1 MTNRDEIYNSY
12 KAKFSEI
19 EIGNDDII
27 RKYTS
32 VEEEY
37 NFIKKGVAVRD
48 LSNYS
53 KIFIHGKDSESL
65 LKRLTTNK
73 IYDLK
78 VLEWAKT
85 LFVNND
91 GNIIDRTLL
100 YKFEDYYL
108 LVGSNTE
115 DRKLI
120 KWITRFVIDEDIVLE
135 NSVDNYSLFEIMGSQ
150 ATSYM
155 AMILGDKYNEL
166 SEKNI
171 LRVQVEDFFVHGIKL
186 KDVGNI
192 DKYVILV
199 DSKNAIRALEI
210 MNERKSVF
218 DFGMVGEDAYNV
230 FRIENGIP
238 IAPNELNDNV
248 NPIEVNLLDEVYI
261 DKKNYIGCEELSES
275 NNELGKLV
283 RIVIKGRINFE
294 DNNISIVN
302 SSGDEIG
309 IITSVSNTTISPNPI
324 ALGFIDSNVKLN
336 GENYFALSENQKTE
350 IEIFNL

>member
-1 MTNRDEIYNSY
+1 MNNREEICNSY

-19 EIGNDDII
+19 EIENNSII
-27 RKYTS
+27 KKYTS
-32 VEEEY
+32 VEKEY
-37 NFIKKGVAVRD
+37 NLIKTGVAARY

-73 IYDLK
+73 IYDLN

-108 LVGSNTE
+108 LVGSNSE
-115 DRKLI
+115 DEKLI
-120 KWITRFVIDEDIVLE
+120 KWINRFVIDEDITLE
-135 NSVDNYSLFEIMGSQ
+135 NSADNYSLFEIMGSQ

-155 AMILGDKYNEL
+155 TMILGDKYNEL
-166 SEKNI
+166 NEKNI
-171 LRVQVEDFFVHGIKL
+171 LRVQVDDFFVHGIKL

-199 DSKNAIRALEI
+199 DSKNAIKALEI

-248 NPIEVNLLDEVYI
+248 NPIEVNLLDEVCI
-261 DKKNYIGCEELSES
+261 DKKNYIGYETITEGSS
-275 NNELGKLV
+275 DLGKLV
-283 RIVIKGRINFE
+283 KITIKGNIDFE
-294 DNNISIVN
+294 DSNIPIVN
-302 SSGDEIG
+302 SSNNEIG
-309 IITSVSNTTISPNPI
+309 IITSISNTSIFKNPI
-324 ALGFIDSNVKLN
+324 ALGFIDSNVKVN
-336 GENYFALSENQKTE
+336 GENYFALFENQKTE
-350 IEIFNL
+350 IEIF